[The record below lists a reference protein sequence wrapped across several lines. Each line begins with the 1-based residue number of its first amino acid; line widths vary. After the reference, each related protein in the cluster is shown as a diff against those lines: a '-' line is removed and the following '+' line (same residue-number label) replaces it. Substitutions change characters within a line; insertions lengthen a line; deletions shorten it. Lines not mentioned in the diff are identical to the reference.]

1 MISKKINF
9 STDVIWWAMAYALM
23 HGGILLMPNA
33 VFWDDWLLYRSSDA
47 IILKTFKDAGAMFN
61 STGYLHVFM
70 LWMGVWSYKFF
81 TFVLMLGAGLLL
93 NFILERNALLP
104 RQARFLVVLL
114 FLILPF
120 NFARIAAIDFP
131 YALCYFLFF
140 LAWSVID
147 RYRITAAL
155 LFLASFN
162 INSLLVFY
170 CLPIL
175 DLLYRTHRPWTL
187 KSLARF
193 TLYRP
198 ELLAAPFVF
207 YFVKVKYFQPI
218 GFYEGYNENLQF
230 SNIVKTAKLQ
240 FMDVAKI
247 EFNELVFLALL
258 PVVFFLFL
266 KKINVGP
273 EKAGWKVIAV
283 LLLVGIFAFFLGAMP
298 YWILGLVPTFN
309 DWASRHQLLLP
320 LGTALV
326 LSALLLRCPR
336 LLKLAGVSLLV
347 SACLSLGIVNYYDFV
362 VDWNKQKTL
371 VKLLSENEDVR
382 QADVVL
388 MNDLTPGL
396 NAIKREYRFYEWNG
410 LLENAFGDQS
420 RFALPSNN
428 LKWYFLNDVKR
439 LSSEMYKAGA
449 HQVKE
454 VPNVV
459 EIKIEQLPRNPDDI
473 YLLENWFTQLKI
485 TVDVVNIKTHHS
497 MTLR

>member
-1 MISKKINF
+1 MIDKKINF
-9 STDVIWWAMAYALM
+9 NTEIVWLAIAYTVM

-33 VFWDDWLLYRSSDA
+33 VFWDDWLLYRSSDT
-47 IILKTFKDAGAMFN
+47 IILQTFREAGSIFN
-61 STGYLHVFM
+61 SAGYLHVFM

-81 TFVLMLGAGLLL
+81 TFVLMFGSGVLL
-93 NFILERNALLP
+93 NFILKRNALLS
-104 RQARFLVVLL
+104 REARFLVVLL

-162 INSLLVFY
+162 TNSQLVFY
-170 CLPIL
+170 FLPIL

-187 KSLARF
+187 QSLARF
-193 TLYRP
+193 PLYRP

-207 YFVKVKYFQPI
+207 YFVKVKYFKPV
-218 GFYEGYNENLQF
+218 GFYEGYNENLKF
-230 SNIVKTAKLQ
+230 ANIKNAAQLQ
-240 FMDVAKI
+240 FKDLATI

-258 PVVFFLFL
+258 PIVFFLFL
-266 KKINVGP
+266 KKINTDS
-273 EKAGWKVIAV
+273 EKIGLKLFAI
-283 LLLVGIFAFFLGAMP
+283 LFLVGILSFFLGALP

-309 DWASRHQLLLP
+309 EWASRHQLLLP

-326 LSALLLRCPR
+326 ISTVLLPCPKH
-336 LLKLAGVSLLV
+336 LKLAAISALV
-347 SACLSLGIVNYYDFV
+347 SACLTLGIVNYYDFA

-371 VKLLSENEDVR
+371 VKLFSENEDIR
-382 QADVVL
+382 RADVVL

-439 LSSEMYKAGA
+439 LSSEMYKAGS

-454 VPNVV
+454 VPKVV
-459 EIKIEQLPRNPDDI
+459 EVKIEQVPRNPDDL
-473 YLLENWFTQLKI
+473 YLLENWFTQMKI
-485 TVDVVNIKTHHS
+485 AVDVVDIKTHHS
-497 MTLR
+497 MNVR

>member
-1 MISKKINF
+1 MIDKKINF
-9 STDVIWWAMAYALM
+9 NIEIVWLAIAYTIM

-47 IILKTFKDAGAMFN
+47 IILQTFREAGSIFN
-61 STGYLHVFM
+61 SAGYLHVFM

-81 TFVLMLGAGLLL
+81 TFVLMFGSGVLL
-93 NFILERNALLP
+93 NFILKRNALLP
-104 RQARFLVVLL
+104 REGRFLVVLL

-170 CLPIL
+170 VLPIL
-175 DLLYRTHRPWTL
+175 DLLYRTHRPWIL

-193 TLYRP
+193 PLYRP
-198 ELLAAPFVF
+198 ELLVAPFVF
-207 YFVKVKYFQPI
+207 YFVKVKYFQAV
-218 GFYEGYNENLQF
+218 GFYEGYNENLQYQ
-230 SNIVKTAKLQ
+230 NMEKAAKLQ
-240 FMDVAKI
+240 FKDLATI

-258 PVVFFLFL
+258 PIAFFIFL
-266 KKINVGP
+266 KKINTDS
-273 EKAGWKVIAV
+273 EKIGLKLFAI
-283 LLLVGIFAFFLGAMP
+283 LLLAGVFSFFLGALP

-309 DWASRHQLLLP
+309 EWASRHQLLLP

-326 LSALLLRCPR
+326 ISSLLLPCPKP
-336 LLKLAGVSLLV
+336 LKLAAVSALV
-347 SACLSLGIVNYYDFV
+347 SACLSLGIVNYYDFA

-371 VKLLSENEDVR
+371 VKLFSENEDIR
-382 QADVVL
+382 RADVVL
-388 MNDLTPGL
+388 MNDSTTGF

-410 LLENAFGDQS
+410 LLERAFNDQT

-428 LKWYFLNDVKR
+428 LKWYFLNDINR
-439 LSSEMYKAGA
+439 LSSEMYKAGS
-449 HQVKE
+449 HEVKE
-454 VPNVV
+454 LPKVV
-459 EIKIEQLPRNPDDI
+459 EVKIEQLPRNRDGI

-485 TVDVVNIKTHHS
+485 IVDVVDIKTHHS
-497 MTLR
+497 MNVP

>member
-1 MISKKINF
+1 MASQKTKFNAEIF
-9 STDVIWWAMAYALM
+9 WWAIAYTVM
-23 HGGILLMPNA
+23 HGGILLMPDA
-33 VFWDDWLLYRSSDA
+33 VFWDDWLLYRNSDS
-47 IILKTFKDAGAMFN
+47 IILQTFREAGSIFGVA
-61 STGYLHVFM
+61 GYLHIFM
-70 LWMGVWSYKFF
+70 LWMDVWSYKVL
-81 TFVLMLGAGLLL
+81 TFLLMFGAGILLD
-93 NFILERNALLP
+93 FILKRNALLP
-104 RQARFLVVLL
+104 REGRFLLVLL

-120 NFARIAAIDFP
+120 NFARIALISFP
-131 YALCYFLFF
+131 SVLCYFLFF
-140 LAWSVID
+140 LAWSLID
-147 RYRITAAL
+147 RHRVAAAI
-155 LFLASFN
+155 LFLVSFN
-162 INSLLVFY
+162 LNSLLVFY
-170 CLPIL
+170 FLPIL
-175 DLLYRTHRPWTL
+175 DLLYRTHRPWTI

-193 TLYRP
+193 PLYRP

-207 YFVKVKYFQPI
+207 YFVKVKYFQAV

-230 SNIVKTAKLQ
+230 ANIKNAAKLQ
-240 FMDVAKI
+240 FKDLATI

-258 PVVFFLFL
+258 PVVFFILL
-266 KKINVGP
+266 KRINTDSEKIGL
-273 EKAGWKVIAV
+273 KSLAIF
-283 LLLVGIFAFFLGAMP
+283 LLLGILSFFLGALP

-326 LSALLLRCPR
+326 ISSVLLPCPKPLKIAAVSA
-336 LLKLAGVSLLV
+336 LV
-347 SACLSLGIVNYYDFV
+347 SACLTLGIVNYYDFA

-371 VKLLSENEDVR
+371 VKLFSENEDIR
-382 QADVVL
+382 RADVVL

-439 LSSEMYKAGA
+439 LSSEMYKAGS

-454 VPNVV
+454 VPKVV
-459 EIKIEQLPRNPDDI
+459 EIKVEQVPRNPNDI

-485 TVDVVNIKTHHS
+485 TVDVVDIKTHHS
-497 MTLR
+497 MNVR